1 MSSDTF
7 LAKIE
12 KNSSDIIFSFLL
24 KNFGTNKL
32 NSLLFFKTFLN
43 INYFIKKIILLN
55 KNLHFIFITHHSQ
68 LLFKNILRFLY
79 NM

>member
-68 LLFKNILRFLY
+68 LLFKKILRFLY

>member
-7 LAKIE
+7 LHKIE

-43 INYFIKKIILLN
+43 INYFIRKIILLN
-55 KNLHFIFITHHSQ
+55 KNLHFIFIIHHSQ
-68 LLFKNILRFLY
+68 L
-79 NM
+79 